1 MMYWL
6 IVFFFDPTNGD
17 LLLRHEVAVKN
28 KAVCEQVMKD
38 YRAPKGFQIQKF
50 CVSDAEHIKDE
61 DGIFLK

>member
-17 LLLRHEVAVKN
+17 ILLRHEIAVKN
-28 KAVCEQVMKD
+28 KAVCEQVKKD

-50 CVSDAEHIKDE
+50 CVSDKDHILDE
-61 DGIFLK
+61 GGILQK